1 MGDSNMQQNLGI
13 IGVGAKPKV
22 LGRRKAL
29 DSWQMLESGQAVFLA
44 WLLTTE
50 GGVFRRSK
58 VFKVNRPGF
67 QSQNHRYFG

>member
-50 GGVFRRSK
+50 RWGL
-58 VFKVNRPGF
+58 
-67 QSQNHRYFG
+67 